1 LWCVVGHDD
10 GGGGVLWLIF
20 AFGSRTTFVIP
31 PPFRPNVTM
40 KTKKSSNT
48 RICADRKPIEERV
61 GPEKTVFQ
69 EEKL

>member
-1 LWCVVGHDD
+1 VVDFCVWIEDD
-10 GGGGVLWLIF
+10 I
-20 AFGSRTTFVIP
+20 RDP